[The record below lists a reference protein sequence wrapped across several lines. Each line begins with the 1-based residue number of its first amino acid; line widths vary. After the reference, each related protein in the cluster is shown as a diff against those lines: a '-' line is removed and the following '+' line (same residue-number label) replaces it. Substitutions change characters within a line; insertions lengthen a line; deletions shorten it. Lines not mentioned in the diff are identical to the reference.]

1 MTRNLVLPPL
11 TRTARDAEAFARHA
25 HAGQT
30 DKVGDTYI
38 CHLERVAARVRGW
51 APFLSWDR
59 MSVDEIIQ
67 AAWLHDVVED
77 TPYSF
82 ADLRREGFAEWV
94 IQTVQGLT
102 KDTSE
107 PYQEWI
113 ERVATDVP
121 SVILVKLADN
131 LDNAD
136 PRRLALVPEQDRD
149 RLSRKY
155 AMSIPIL
162 RSALLA
168 CGWRPDGVETIA
180 GLWPDRSPASSSQ
193 GGQG

>member
-1 MTRNLVLPPL
+1 MTRKLILPPL
-11 TRTARDAEAFARHA
+11 VRTARDAETFARHA
-25 HAGQT
+25 HLGQL

-38 CHLERVAARVRGW
+38 CHLERVAARVREW

-59 MSVDEIIQ
+59 MSADEIVQ

-82 ADLRREGFAEWV
+82 ADLRREGFSEWV
-94 IQTVQGLT
+94 NQTVQGLT

-107 PYQEWI
+107 SYQEWI
-113 ERVATDVP
+113 EGIATDVP

-136 PRRLALVPEQDRD
+136 PRRVALVAETDRD
-149 RLSRKY
+149 RLRSKY
-155 AMSIPIL
+155 EASIPVL
-162 RSALLA
+162 REAAFSY
-168 CGWRPDGVETIA
+168 GWKPPGVETIS
-180 GLWPDRSPASSSQ
+180 GLWPDRSPASSDR
-193 GGQG
+193 GGL